1 MRRWRQSGFTLVE
14 LMVTLAVLVILA
26 MLAIPSYS
34 DFFVKS
40 RLRGATDDIVS
51 LLNASRI
58 NSVKL
63 QRQINVSEKGTG
75 VGTDWW
81 VGAVAEAGPTPGS
94 GDPLLLGN
102 ATCLATT
109 PPANCLVDSQ
119 TALVSSSNY
128 SNNSSKV
135 SMTSASGG
143 IAYASATSGGVIFN
157 PKVGGVTDASGNLIA
172 TTPCLVLAAGKYS
185 TQITVSPLGQVLAC
199 VPTTSTFIPGYPS
212 CSTSC

>member
-40 RLRGATDDIVS
+40 RLRGATDDVVS

-75 VGTDWW
+75 TGTAWC
-81 VGAVAEAGPTPGS
+81 VGAVAEAGPTNA
-94 GDPLLLGN
+94 GDALALGN
-102 ATCLATT
+102 ATCNCSASTVS
-109 PPANCLVDSQ
+109 CLVDSQ

-128 SNNSSKV
+128 SGV
-135 SMTSASGG
+135 SMTAASSD
-143 IAYASATSGGVIFN
+143 IAYASATSGGVTFN
-157 PKVGGVTDASGNLIA
+157 PKVGAVTDSSGNLLA
-172 TTPCLVLAAGKYS
+172 TTPSLTLVSGRYS
-185 TQITVSPLGQVLAC
+185 TQITVSPLGQVIVC
-199 VPTTSTFIPGYPS
+199 VPSTSTFVPGYPS
-212 CSTSC
+212 C

>member
-1 MRRWRQSGFTLVE
+1 MQRRRQSGFTLIE

-40 RLRGATDDIVS
+40 RLRGATDDVVS

-58 NSVKL
+58 SSVKL

-75 VGTDWW
+75 TGTAWW
-81 VGAVAEAGPTPGS
+81 VGAIAEPGPGNP
-94 GDPLLLGN
+94 GDPLALGN
-102 ATCLATT
+102 NTCLAT
-109 PPANCLVDSQ
+109 PANCLVDNQ

-128 SNNSSKV
+128 AGV
-135 SMTSASGG
+135 SMTSASSD

-157 PKVGGVTDASGNLIA
+157 PKIGAMTDSSGNLLT
-172 TTPCLVLAAGKYS
+172 TTPSLTLVSGRYS
-185 TQITVSPLGQVLAC
+185 TQITVSPLGQVIVC
-199 VPTTSTFIPGYPS
+199 VPTTSTFVPGYPS
-212 CSTSC
+212 C